1 MNDTQLYEQILGL
14 APPWRVAGI
23 TLKKDLRQ
31 IEIEVVCDETVW
43 PVPSAGGFW
52 ARPHDGRV
60 HRPPADRK

>member
-14 APPWRVAGI
+14 TPPWRVAGV

-43 PVPSAGGFW
+43 ACPKCRRLLGSA
-52 ARPHDGRV
+52 P
-60 HRPPADRK
+60 